1 MAIQHILGLLKGVV
15 RGSLR
20 PSFDLIESRS
30 NVCGRFGLSANGV
43 KVGCDCVLALGK
55 GNKLVAGAL
64 DDGKRNEV
72 ARHFS
77 SQGELK
83 Y

>member
-1 MAIQHILGLLKGVV
+1 M
-15 RGSLR
+15 RGSFR
-20 PSFDLIESRS
+20 SSFDLIESRS
-30 NVCGRFGLSANGV
+30 NVCGRFSLGANGV

-55 GNKLVAGAL
+55 GDELLASAF
-64 DDGKRNEV
+64 DDGKRNEI